1 MKKLKA
7 KSMLAQR
14 PQEARLIEGDRMSVV
29 DPPSTPPLMDANGM
43 IIRLDSDNQFAEV
56 NDGLNKSTL

>member
-14 PQEARLIEGDRMSVV
+14 PQESRLIEGDRTSVV

-43 IIRLDSDNQFAEV
+43 IIR
-56 NDGLNKSTL
+56 